1 MLWMSI
7 SGFRGRKAGRCGG
20 RRHLLMRSKKGKKKQ
35 CGHCSSSSHNGWA
48 WSEPIPIG
56 RLEVGSAPDIHDNYE
71 IK

>member
-1 MLWMSI
+1 
-7 SGFRGRKAGRCGG
+7 
-20 RRHLLMRSKKGKKKQ
+20 MRSKKGKKKQ